1 MRYGPVLAVTWM
13 NLRSLPAR
21 WVPALV
27 AVVGIAGVVM
37 VLTATLA
44 IAQGFR
50 AALATTGATDVAVV
64 VRGGSSGELASNLL
78 PAEVNTVM
86 DAAGV
91 LRDANGPVASPEMYV
106 LVDLPMAGSGT
117 AANVPF
123 RGIGPRGRAVRR
135 QFRLTAGRMFRT
147 GVYEVIIGR
156 GAAANFRGLR
166 LGDTVRLGSQAWQI
180 VGFFADGGSVTESEL
195 WSDIEV
201 LKGAYRR
208 SGVQSVRLQLSDP
221 DALARIGASLRADPR
236 VNVAVSTERA
246 FYAAQSKTLITLVTV
261 LGTTISI
268 MMGIGAVFGALNT
281 MYSAVAAPTREI
293 ATLRAI
299 GFGGLAVLASV
310 LIEALLLGLAGGV
323 LGAAA
328 AWVAFD
334 GIRASTLNFQ
344 TFSQLSF
351 AFAVSPRVFI
361 SGVLYALLLGFI
373 GGLWPGLRA
382 ARLSVVAGL
391 RSS

>member
-21 WVPALV
+21 RVPALV

-281 MYSAVAAPTREI
+281 MYSAVAARTREI

>member
-1 MRYGPVLAVTWM
+1 MRYGPVWAVTWM

-281 MYSAVAAPTREI
+281 MYSAVAARTREI

>member
-78 PAEVNTVM
+78 PAEANTVM

-123 RGIGPRGRAVRR
+123 RGIGPRGRDVRR

-156 GAAANFRGLR
+156 GAAANFRGLG

-195 WSDIEV
+195 WTDIEV
-201 LKGAYRR
+201 LQGAYRR

-281 MYSAVAAPTREI
+281 MYSAVAARTREI

-351 AFAVSPRVFI
+351 AFAVSPRVFA

>member
-1 MRYGPVLAVTWM
+1 M
-13 NLRSLPAR
+13 
-21 WVPALV
+21 
-27 AVVGIAGVVM
+27 
-37 VLTATLA
+37 
-44 IAQGFR
+44 
-50 AALATTGATDVAVV
+50 
-64 VRGGSSGELASNLL
+64 
-78 PAEVNTVM
+78 
-86 DAAGV
+86 
-91 LRDANGPVASPEMYV
+91 
-106 LVDLPMAGSGT
+106 
-117 AANVPF
+117 
-123 RGIGPRGRAVRR
+123 
-135 QFRLTAGRMFRT
+135 
-147 GVYEVIIGR
+147 YEVIIGR

-281 MYSAVAAPTREI
+281 MYSAVAARTREI

>member
-1 MRYGPVLAVTWM
+1 M
-13 NLRSLPAR
+13 
-21 WVPALV
+21 
-27 AVVGIAGVVM
+27 
-37 VLTATLA
+37 
-44 IAQGFR
+44 
-50 AALATTGATDVAVV
+50 
-64 VRGGSSGELASNLL
+64 
-78 PAEVNTVM
+78 
-86 DAAGV
+86 
-91 LRDANGPVASPEMYV
+91 
-106 LVDLPMAGSGT
+106 
-117 AANVPF
+117 
-123 RGIGPRGRAVRR
+123 
-135 QFRLTAGRMFRT
+135 
-147 GVYEVIIGR
+147 
-156 GAAANFRGLR
+156 
-166 LGDTVRLGSQAWQI
+166 
-180 VGFFADGGSVTESEL
+180 
-195 WSDIEV
+195 
-201 LKGAYRR
+201 
-208 SGVQSVRLQLSDP
+208 
-221 DALARIGASLRADPR
+221 
-236 VNVAVSTERA
+236 
-246 FYAAQSKTLITLVTV
+246 
-261 LGTTISI
+261 
-268 MMGIGAVFGALNT
+268 FGALNT
-281 MYSAVAAPTREI
+281 MYSAVAARTREI

>member
-1 MRYGPVLAVTWM
+1 
-13 NLRSLPAR
+13 
-21 WVPALV
+21 
-27 AVVGIAGVVM
+27 VVGIAGVVM

-281 MYSAVAAPTREI
+281 MYSAVAARTREI

>member
-281 MYSAVAAPTREI
+281 MYSAVAARTREI

-351 AFAVSPRVFI
+351 AFAVSPRVFA